1 MIDNYTE
8 QIEKIQDAGRS
19 IPIVFSPNMSVGV
32 NLCFSLLEAA
42 TKVLGSEYDIEIFE
56 AHHRHKKDSPSGTAI
71 KMGQV
76 VAETLGRDFEEVAIY
91 DRKGIG
97 DERDRGAIGFAT
109 LRAGDIVGDHT
120 VTFAGRGERIEIT
133 HKASSRMTFANGA
146 VRAATWIVSKK
157 TGIYSMRDILNST
170 SEG

>member
-1 MIDNYTE
+1 M
-8 QIEKIQDAGRS
+8 
-19 IPIVFSPNMSVGV
+19 
-32 NLCFSLLEAA
+32 
-42 TKVLGSEYDIEIFE
+42 
-56 AHHRHKKDSPSGTAI
+56 TA
-71 KMGQV
+71 
-76 VAETLGRDFEEVAIY
+76 
-91 DRKGIG
+91 KGLVTS
-97 DERDRGAIGFAT
+97 DIGFAT